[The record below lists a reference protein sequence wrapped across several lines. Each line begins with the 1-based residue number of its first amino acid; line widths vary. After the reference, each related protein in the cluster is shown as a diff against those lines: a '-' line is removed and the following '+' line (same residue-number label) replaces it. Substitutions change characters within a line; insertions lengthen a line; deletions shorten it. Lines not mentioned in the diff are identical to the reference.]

1 VHLLARCT
9 QVRLENRT
17 ENAHTDT
24 QPPAR
29 PRVSPGARFHS
40 AQLRRS
46 NAVARRRGQ
55 TSHNH
60 AQNPPNTAT
69 TAPTIPPARIHPG
82 FRRTLRYTGVPVR
95 WRSPACCQRA
105 VIPLPANSK
114 ERESERES
122 NLVNRRTD
130 GRSDTLQQP
139 VRGYSLC
146 SRRLPVYTSK
156 AACRRSI
163 SAARRQAGR
172 RLASTQRNDHSGCR
186 YSVD

>member
-1 VHLLARCT
+1 MHLLARCT

-114 ERESERES
+114 ERESERER
-122 NLVNRRTD
+122 VKPGEQTD
-130 GRSDTLQQP
+130 GRTVGHAATAGPRIQSLQQAP
-139 VRGYSLC
+139 AG
-146 SRRLPVYTSK
+146 VYKQSCLSK
-156 AACRRSI
+156 VDI
-163 SAARRQAGR
+163 S
-172 RLASTQRNDHSGCR
+172 STQTGRQTSG
-186 YSVD
+186 